1 MGLFTQQSLGTGGDL
16 RVSGSATARGFGRH
30 FLHLESMYIRDGETY
45 GGRFDGE
52 WTEYGRLV
60 LREHTN
66 NDSRGLYGREEDIL
80 AVVRG
85 GCSYPALKAPIFGMN
100 SASLK
105 SQIWIY
111 IMNGTSWA
119 DQWDNSAK
127 GGRIGGGAINGG
139 GTASN
144 SKTAK
149 YKEKLGQGLDKTKAA
164 ASSGFKKL
172 KTGSASKSPSLL
184 FSSSAPS
191 QSLNNKPKPPSLLLI
206 ITEPATLIIFNHLRR
221 RKLDGDEEKK
231 KMAIEM
237 PRGLPFSVDTFGANT
252 TTKRMKRHH
261 FLTHAH
267 KDHTVGISPSNVAF
281 PIYSTSL
288 TISLLLQ
295 RHPQL
300 DDSFFVRIEIGQTV
314 IVDDP
319 DGGFKVTAFDANHC
333 PGAVMF
339 LFEGSFGNILH
350 TGDCRL
356 TPECLQSLPEKYV
369 GRRGNAPKC
378 CLDYVFLD
386 CTFGKSTL
394 RFPTKHSAIRQIIN
408 CIWNHPDAP
417 RVYLA
422 CDMLGQEDIL
432 SEVSRTFGSKIYVD
446 KATNSECFRSLTVI
460 APEIVS
466 QDPSSRFHIFS
477 GFPRLYE
484 RASAKLAEAR
494 SKRQS
499 EPLIIR
505 PSAQWY
511 VCDDGE
517 DDYSESVSQVQKQR
531 KVRFCE
537 AVRDEFG
544 VWHVC
549 YSMHSS
555 RDELESAMR
564 VLSPR
569 WVVSTVSSCRAMELD
584 YVKRNCFISRFSS
597 DDPFWKLLDIDMEV
611 SSVSATDTQTITL
624 SCCLTSAEDSVIES
638 STVKKQLLSLS
649 PEKNNLPVTLF
660 GRARLSSQVSDQ
672 LHERKVV
679 HSACVEAL
687 NLEEV
692 AEYDTKQETIEEV
705 SCRSFSSSS
714 SSSKESCS
722 DLSGELRK
730 LYRSMNAPVPRPLPS
745 LMELMNAR
753 KRYRKSLNL

>member
-1 MGLFTQQSLGTGGDL
+1 
-16 RVSGSATARGFGRH
+16 
-30 FLHLESMYIRDGETY
+30 
-45 GGRFDGE
+45 
-52 WTEYGRLV
+52 
-60 LREHTN
+60 
-66 NDSRGLYGREEDIL
+66 
-80 AVVRG
+80 
-85 GCSYPALKAPIFGMN
+85 
-100 SASLK
+100 
-105 SQIWIY
+105 
-111 IMNGTSWA
+111 MNGSSWA
-119 DQWDNSAK
+119 DQWDNMHRRRQK
-127 GGRIGGGAINGG
+127 RWRWNCFEL
-139 GTASN
+139 
-144 SKTAK
+144 KHAK
-149 YKEKLGQGLDKTKAA
+149 YKEKFGHGLDKTKAV
-164 ASSGFKKL
+164 ASSGFKSSKL
-172 KTGSASKSPSLL
+172 ALPLVSL
-184 FSSSAPS
+184 
-191 QSLNNKPKPPSLLLI
+191 
-206 ITEPATLIIFNHLRR
+206 
-221 RKLDGDEEKK
+221 
-231 KMAIEM
+231 
-237 PRGLPFSVDTFGANT
+237 
-252 TTKRMKRHH
+252 
-261 FLTHAH
+261 
-267 KDHTVGISPSNVAF
+267 
-281 PIYSTSL
+281 Y
-288 TISLLLQ
+288 
-295 RHPQL
+295 
-300 DDSFFVRIEIGQTV
+300 
-314 IVDDP
+314 
-319 DGGFKVTAFDANHC
+319 
-333 PGAVMF
+333 
-339 LFEGSFGNILH
+339 
-350 TGDCRL
+350 
-356 TPECLQSLPEKYV
+356 
-369 GRRGNAPKC
+369 
-378 CLDYVFLD
+378 
-386 CTFGKSTL
+386 
-394 RFPTKHSAIRQIIN
+394 
-408 CIWNHPDAP
+408 
-417 RVYLA
+417 
-422 CDMLGQEDIL
+422 
-432 SEVSRTFGSKIYVD
+432 EVSRTFGSKIYVD

-638 STVKKQLLSLS
+638 STVKQLLSLS

>member
-1 MGLFTQQSLGTGGDL
+1 
-16 RVSGSATARGFGRH
+16 
-30 FLHLESMYIRDGETY
+30 
-45 GGRFDGE
+45 
-52 WTEYGRLV
+52 
-60 LREHTN
+60 
-66 NDSRGLYGREEDIL
+66 
-80 AVVRG
+80 
-85 GCSYPALKAPIFGMN
+85 
-100 SASLK
+100 
-105 SQIWIY
+105 
-111 IMNGTSWA
+111 
-119 DQWDNSAK
+119 
-127 GGRIGGGAINGG
+127 
-139 GTASN
+139 
-144 SKTAK
+144 
-149 YKEKLGQGLDKTKAA
+149 
-164 ASSGFKKL
+164 
-172 KTGSASKSPSLL
+172 
-184 FSSSAPS
+184 
-191 QSLNNKPKPPSLLLI
+191 
-206 ITEPATLIIFNHLRR
+206 
-221 RKLDGDEEKK
+221 
-231 KMAIEM
+231 MAIEM
-237 PRGLPFSVDTFGANT
+237 PRGLPFSVDTFT
-252 TTKRMKRHH
+252 TTKKRIKRHH

-267 KDHTVGISPSNVAF
+267 KDHTVGISHHSAVVF

-295 RHPQL
+295 RHPHL
-300 DDSFFVRIEIGQTV
+300 DESFFLRIEIGQTV

-319 DGGFKVTAFDANHC
+319 DGCFNVTAFDANHC

-356 TPECLQSLPEKYV
+356 TIDCIHNLPEKYL
-369 GRRGNAPKC
+369 GRQGNAPKC
-378 CLDYVFLD
+378 CLDYIFLD
-386 CTFGKSTL
+386 CTFGKSPQ

-408 CIWNHPDAP
+408 CIWNHPDASV
-417 RVYLA
+417 VYLA

-432 SEVSRTFGSKIYVD
+432 SQVSTTFGSKIYVD
-446 KATNSECFRSLTVI
+446 KATNLECFRLLMVI

-466 QDPSSRFHIFS
+466 EDPSSRFHIFT

-511 VCDDGE
+511 VCDDDDDDDE
-517 DDYSESVSQVQKQR
+517 DGFLSASQAQKQR
-531 KVRFCE
+531 KVRFSE
-537 AVRDEFG
+537 AVKDEFG

-555 RDELESAMR
+555 REELESAMK

-569 WVVSTVSSCRAMELD
+569 WVVSTVPSCRAMELD
-584 YVKRNCFISRFSS
+584 YVKKNCFVSRFSS

-611 SSVSATDTQTITL
+611 SSVAATDTQTVTL
-624 SCCLTSAEDSVIES
+624 SCCLMSDVDSADTKMEPVIES
-638 STVKKQLLSLS
+638 STVKKQLLILS
-649 PEKNNLPVTLF
+649 PERNNLPVTLF

-672 LHERKVV
+672 LHERKVIQ
-679 HSACVEAL
+679 STCVEEL

-705 SCRSFSSSS
+705 SCRSFSSF
-714 SSSKESCS
+714 SSKDTCR
-722 DLSGELRK
+722 DLSGDLRK

-753 KRYRKSLNL
+753 KRHRKT

>member
-1 MGLFTQQSLGTGGDL
+1 MS
-16 RVSGSATARGFGRH
+16 
-30 FLHLESMYIRDGETY
+30 
-45 GGRFDGE
+45 
-52 WTEYGRLV
+52 
-60 LREHTN
+60 
-66 NDSRGLYGREEDIL
+66 
-80 AVVRG
+80 
-85 GCSYPALKAPIFGMN
+85 
-100 SASLK
+100 
-105 SQIWIY
+105 
-111 IMNGTSWA
+111 
-119 DQWDNSAK
+119 
-127 GGRIGGGAINGG
+127 
-139 GTASN
+139 
-144 SKTAK
+144 
-149 YKEKLGQGLDKTKAA
+149 
-164 ASSGFKKL
+164 
-172 KTGSASKSPSLL
+172 
-184 FSSSAPS
+184 
-191 QSLNNKPKPPSLLLI
+191 
-206 ITEPATLIIFNHLRR
+206 
-221 RKLDGDEEKK
+221 
-231 KMAIEM
+231 IEM
-237 PRGLPFSVDTFGANT
+237 PRGLPFSVDTFGPNT

-300 DDSFFVRIEIGQTV
+300 DESFFVRIEIGETV

-333 PGAVMF
+333 PGGVMF

-356 TPECLQSLPEKYV
+356 TRDCIQNLPEKYV
-369 GRRGNAPKC
+369 GRQDKAPKC
-378 CLDYVFLD
+378 CLDYIFLD
-386 CTFGKSTL
+386 CTFGKSSQ

-408 CIWNHPDAP
+408 CIWNHHDAP
-417 RVYLA
+417 VVYLA
-422 CDMLGQEDIL
+422 CDMLGQEEIL
-432 SEVSRTFGSKIYVD
+432 LEVSRTFGSKIYVD
-446 KATNSECFRSLTVI
+446 KATNLECFRSLMVI

-466 QDPSSRFHIFS
+466 EDPSSRFHIFS

-484 RASAKLAEAR
+484 RASVKLAEAR
-494 SKRQS
+494 SKRES

-511 VCDDGE
+511 VCDDDE
-517 DDYSESVSQVQKQR
+517 DDYCQSVSQVRKQR
-531 KVRFCE
+531 KVRFNE
-537 AVRDEFG
+537 AVKDEFG

-555 RDELESAMR
+555 REELESAMR

-569 WVVSTVSSCRAMELD
+569 WVVSTVPSCRAMELD
-584 YVKRNCFISRFSS
+584 YVKKNCFISRFSS

-611 SSVSATDTQTITL
+611 SSGAVTDTQTVTL
-624 SCCLTSAEDSVIES
+624 SCCLVSDVDFANTKMEPVIEA
-638 STVKKQLLSLS
+638 STIKKQLLSLS

-672 LHERKVV
+672 LHERKVI
-679 HSACVEAL
+679 HSACVEKL
-687 NLEEV
+687 NLEEA
-692 AEYDTKQETIEEV
+692 AEYDTKQETVEEA

-714 SSSKESCS
+714 SKESCR

-745 LMELMNAR
+745 LTELMNAR
-753 KRYRKSLNL
+753 KRARKSFKL